1 MTKVSR
7 RILDKNL
14 EDYIFSVFLKTIT
27 DLKTL
32 SESKNFLEDLLWPTE
47 RIMLIKRLAIAVM
60 LSKGYTYDEIDHTL
74 KVSRTTIMNVS
85 YFLKHGQNSGY
96 KEVVARILKDQKR
109 EEFFDKIEELL
120 IAVSPKKLYES
131 PAYERKRKAG
141 KELFMRRLFRNKL

>member
-109 EEFFDKIEELL
+109 EEFLL
-120 IAVSPKKLYES
+120 
-131 PAYERKRKAG
+131 
-141 KELFMRRLFRNKL
+141 